1 MTLSDLSRS
10 QHFQRQVTQKWY
22 KIAILKWQT
31 DKKSYIIHQTVP
43 FWITLNDPNP
53 DCFKFTSLFDAEYLR
68 NSTRQRH
75 S

>member
-43 FWITLNDPNP
+43 F
-53 DCFKFTSLFDAEYLR
+53 
-68 NSTRQRH
+68 
-75 S
+75 